1 MRIKKKYVLLESL
14 YIDQSDEFTSVEK
27 RILKKLHKEYGNP
40 INKEDYRKSFSQW
53 DVAAWLIE
61 TLDLPY
67 EQAYTLTKT
76 YFWNYNKLFKEVS
89 KLKKEVPLSYLFFE
103 HIRAL
108 SEPLV
113 KKYADSVYGNITID
127 IDRDSG
133 FEDNRTIRLWSGF
146 RGFTL
151 YIPMGV
157 RYVDDD
163 YGTFISSSNASDRQI
178 LVKGN
183 FYPMDKEGIIVDR
196 YISDEEWENVIDE
209 NKFMVAVNTEFGE
222 DDNKVVEELMMF
234 EVPYPKPLTRENF
247 NKTFLSVVDDV
258 IEKISKT
265 TFKLPDNVGSI
276 NVNSYPIN

>member
-27 RILKKLHKEYGNP
+27 RILKKLHKQYGNP
-40 INKEDYRKSFSQW
+40 INKDDYRKSFSQW

-76 YFWNYNKLFKEVS
+76 YYWNYNKLFNEVS

-133 FEDNRTIRLWSGF
+133 FEDNRTIKLWSGYK
-146 RGFTL
+146 GFLL
-151 YIPMGV
+151 YIPMDV
-157 RYVDDD
+157 RYVDND
-163 YGTFISSSNASDRQI
+163 YNTFISSRNASDRLI
-178 LVKGN
+178 MVHGK
-183 FYPMDKEGIIVDR
+183 FFPMDKEGIIVDR
-196 YISDEEWENVIDE
+196 YISDEEWENVIDK
-209 NKFMVAVNTEFGE
+209 NKFMVVANTEFGE